1 MKEKEKKKLL
11 PSSQFFFFFIGNM
24 KTIIK
29 QKKTLHYDGELV
41 PKNKDSLSSKP

>member
-1 MKEKEKKKLL
+1 MKKKKNYSLL
-11 PSSQFFFFFIGNM
+11 PSFFFYIGNM